1 MVVPAPSDRRF
12 RRAQVRP
19 TRRRRV
25 WLPHWRVVLRACAV
39 LAVALFV
46 GYRGVSWA
54 FSGEALVVQ
63 RMVVDGNHHV
73 SRGEVAALLEGIRG
87 ERMLTIDIEAWR
99 RRLLGSP
106 WVADAT
112 VRRQFPGT
120 VIVTVRERQP
130 IGIGRLG
137 TEVFLIDRHGAI
149 IDAYG
154 PKYAELDLPI
164 VTGLEASQSPNELA
178 IDPDRA
184 TFAVKIVDALS
195 VQPNVIARVSE
206 IDVSD
211 ARDAAVLLRDDT
223 TIIRVGDTDFLK
235 RLRQYLE
242 LAPTLRKR
250 VPDLD
255 YVDVR
260 FDDRV
265 YVRPRVAPAGKG
277 APARRAARPSGR
289 KAPAAAGP
297 AASGAE
303 GGRPAGATGAV
314 RGAGVQPDTAVAVV
328 TAAAA
333 GRN

>member
-1 MVVPAPSDRRF
+1 MVVRAPSDRRF
-12 RRAQVRP
+12 RRAHVRP

-25 WLPHWRVVLRACAV
+25 WLLHWRVVLRACAV

-54 FSGEALVVQ
+54 FSGDALVVQ
-63 RMVVDGNHHV
+63 RMVVDGNHHI
-73 SRGEVAALLEGIRG
+73 SHGEVEALLEGIRG

-120 VIVTVRERQP
+120 VTVTVREREP

-137 TEVFLIDRHGAI
+137 TEVFLIDRRGAI

-154 PKYAELDLPI
+154 PKYAELNLPI
-164 VTGLEASQSPNELA
+164 VTGLEASQSPSELA

-184 TFAVKIVDALS
+184 AFAVKIVDALS

-211 ARDAAVLLRDDT
+211 TRDAAILLRVDT
-223 TIIRVGDTDFLK
+223 TIVRVGDADFLR
-235 RLRQYLE
+235 RLRLGLE
-242 LAPTLRKR
+242 LGPTLRQR

-265 YVRPRVAPAGKG
+265 YVRPRAASAERDVRT
-277 APARRAARPSGR
+277 RRAARPSDQE
-289 KAPAAAGP
+289 APAAAEP
-297 AASGAE
+297 AAPGSE
-303 GGRPAGATGAV
+303 GGWPTGAAGAAQ
-314 RGAGVQPDTAVAVV
+314 GAGVGPDTAAG
-328 TAAAA
+328 A

>member
-1 MVVPAPSDRRF
+1 MVVRAPSDRRF
-12 RRAQVRP
+12 RRAHVRP
-19 TRRRRV
+19 TQRGRV
-25 WLPHWRVVLRACAV
+25 WPPHWRVVLRASAV

-54 FSGEALVVQ
+54 FSDALVVQ
-63 RMVVDGNHHV
+63 RIVVDGNHHV

-112 VRRQFPGT
+112 VRRQFSGT
-120 VIVTVRERQP
+120 VTVTVREREP

-164 VTGLEASQSPNELA
+164 VAGLEASQSPHELA

-184 TFAVKIVDALS
+184 AFAVKIVDALS

-211 ARDAAVLLRDDT
+211 AGDAAILLRDDT
-223 TIIRVGDTDFLK
+223 TIVRVGDADFLR
-235 RLRQYLE
+235 RLRKYLE
-242 LAPTLRKR
+242 LAPTLRQR
-250 VPDLD
+250 VPELD

-265 YVRPRVAPAGKG
+265 YVRPRAAPG
-277 APARRAARPSGR
+277 S
-289 KAPAAAGP
+289 
-297 AASGAE
+297 E
-303 GGRPAGATGAV
+303 GGRSTGAAGAAW
-314 RGAGVQPDTAVAVV
+314 GAGVRPDTAAG
-328 TAAAA
+328 A

>member
-1 MVVPAPSDRRF
+1 
-12 RRAQVRP
+12 
-19 TRRRRV
+19 
-25 WLPHWRVVLRACAV
+25 V

-54 FSGEALVVQ
+54 FSGDALVVQ
-63 RMVVDGNHHV
+63 RMVVDGNHHI

-99 RRLLGSP
+99 RRLVDSP

-120 VIVTVRERQP
+120 VTVTVREREP

-164 VTGLEASQSPNELA
+164 VTGLEAIQSPNELA

-184 TFAVKIVDALS
+184 AFAVKIVDALS

-211 ARDAAVLLRDDT
+211 VRDAAILLRDDT
-223 TIIRVGDTDFLK
+223 VIVRVGDADFLR

-242 LAPTLRKR
+242 LVPTLRQR

-265 YVRPRVAPAGKG
+265 YVRPRVPSAGRD
-277 APARRAARPSGR
+277 APARRAARPAGQ

-297 AASGAE
+297 VAPRSE
-303 GGRPAGATGAV
+303 GGRPASAGGAA
-314 RGAGVQPDTAVAVV
+314 RGAGVRPDTAVAVV
-328 TAAAA
+328 SAAGA

>member
-1 MVVPAPSDRRF
+1 MVVRAPSDRRF
-12 RRAQVRP
+12 RRAHVRP
-19 TRRRRV
+19 TRGRHA
-25 WLPHWRVVLRACAV
+25 WLPNWRVVLRACAV
-39 LAVALFV
+39 LAFALFV

-54 FSGEALVVQ
+54 FSGDALVVQ
-63 RMVVDGNHHV
+63 HLVVDGNHHI
-73 SRGEVAALLEGIRG
+73 SPGEVAALLEGIRG

-106 WVADAT
+106 WVADVT
-112 VRRQFPGT
+112 VRRRLPGT
-120 VIVTVRERQP
+120 VNVTIREREP

-164 VTGLEASQSPNELA
+164 VTGLESSQSPNELA

-184 TFAVKIVDALS
+184 AFAVKIVDALS

-211 ARDAAVLLRDDT
+211 ARDAAILLRDDT
-223 TIIRVGDTDFLK
+223 TIVRVGDANFLR

-242 LAPTLRKR
+242 LAPTLRQR

-260 FDDRV
+260 FDGRV
-265 YVRPRVAPAGKG
+265 YVRPRAASAGRD
-277 APARRAARPSGR
+277 APARRTARPSGR
-289 KAPAAAGP
+289 KAPAAA
-297 AASGAE
+297 AATAPGSD
-303 GGRPAGATGAV
+303 GGRPGGTAGAV
-314 RGAGVQPDTAVAVV
+314 RGAGVQPESAVAVV
-328 TAAAA
+328 TAAGAE
-333 GRN
+333 RN